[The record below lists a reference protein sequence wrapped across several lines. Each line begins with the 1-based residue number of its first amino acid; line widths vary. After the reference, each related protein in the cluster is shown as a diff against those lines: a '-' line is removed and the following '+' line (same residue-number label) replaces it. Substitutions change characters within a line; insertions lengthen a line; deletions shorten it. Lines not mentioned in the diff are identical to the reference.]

1 MAERKRKSTRKSTTR
16 LATTGS
22 NIRFE
27 QPNSRR
33 KAKPSVTRVI
43 VEEVNP
49 VNGFLDFL
57 REHTVV
63 TLAVG
68 FAIATQ
74 AQTLIKQLISSFIDP
89 LYGLLFSQKL
99 SAKTLTLHFHGRT
112 QAFGWGAFVYAFI
125 DFVFVLLAI
134 YAIVKFLN
142 LDKLEKPKPA
152 ELKVKD

>member
-1 MAERKRKSTRKSTTR
+1 MAERKRKTTRKSAAQ
-16 LATTGS
+16 LSVTGS
-22 NIRFE
+22 NLRIQSPKSARTRK
-27 QPNSRR
+27 PN
-33 KAKPSVTRVI
+33 VTRVI

-49 VNGFLDFL
+49 VGGFLDFL

-142 LDKLEKPKPA
+142 LDKLENPKKPA
-152 ELKVKD
+152 LKVKD